1 MPDQRDKSRS
11 DAYWKKRYTEA
22 GVVPSPNGVT
32 VTRPTART
40 GFENTYPASQINEF
54 VRTQYNPLADAIR
67 AGNPAVVSSAT
78 LDFAS
83 NAYREGLIDE
93 SQRNYITSSITDM
106 RRQMSRTP
114 VASSAGQPIPF
125 NRLGRVQGPSGT
137 FGAVNDQLMHSDLIQ
152 FNPDGSFAYNP
163 AGSAADINKTTG
175 ANLSRQ
181 QGIMAGATPKSVG
194 AETWSTLGAQ
204 AVGTAAALP
213 YALALNFPGFNPQA
227 NDETFGGR
235 VVSSAQGTLAGFA
248 AKPLDMMSGITQG
261 TSYLGARLAGRSPED
276 ANQVA
281 SNIKEQ
287 APYYQTSNEM
297 LAPGMENQQFQLG
310 TAVGGELFTA
320 IPALYSSLGLLNAS
334 GTLGARLL
342 AGAGTQ
348 ASNIGRYIGIGSAV
362 VAPTA
367 VAGFRDQ
374 LTGGVPGVREDLVAG
389 AEAIMDP
396 IRSTMQRGITESGAI
411 GQANFD
417 PKGETQTAL
426 QQAGILA
433 MASGGSLQMWKDVK
447 NQSSIGIQAA
457 RESLKSNRNPFTAL
471 GTGLSA
477 SIEGEVGKAAAADLG
492 FALTQPLSDIGRMV
506 YANTRIDKS
515 TPMDVPDAGDVFK
528 SMMLG
533 LVASRPGKSA
543 QFIFRGN
550 PLQNLEPKTMALAHA
565 TDIVRKG
572 GPELQSLV
580 KHYAEKYN
588 DFFDPND
595 VDIRRLAT
603 VMAND
608 NAVNL
613 RRLAKFET
621 IEDGVP
627 VTKTA
632 AEYIDAYIK
641 NPDSFPETLRSK
653 YETLLTNM
661 RSGKEK
667 IDLNDGNPLNDIE
680 LADEYK
686 TDLVTRRRRIK
697 DLTAALLPVFTEQ
710 MKALGQKP
718 TGISDKVRYYGID
731 TKDGRMLLFDRDF
744 RNATLVP
751 KHEAEDIAMLVP
763 KYSPIENVYTPEE
776 KADRQPLY
784 EALDNIRGK
793 ILRIG
798 AKDGVVTH
806 FDAIGVFVK
815 LEGGETKFLSRRDVE
830 QVLETAAS
838 DGLTEEQIDNLT
850 QLQELVSIINKTQSI
865 VEPTRQSLF
874 GEQFKDDRFKT
885 PLLNTGRSLRVKPDA
900 NLVDTFRG
908 TDIFQS
914 SDGSYAIFAKGEI
927 PSSISPEFKNPGERQ
942 IDPTSAVWTVSKD
955 TPSGLIDVDLVLS
968 GRQREAIAMLPLGST
983 AEKGIEKAY
992 DNADPFTHDL
1002 GDIVSVTQKDGT
1014 EAKYVII
1021 EKFDDSGIG
1030 VRIDSPESTPAII
1043 FESPALKVEK
1053 IDRGFLQTKFDS
1065 ASRVVGADLTSIRPE
1080 NNEITTILQHAMY
1093 LSSRDESADGP
1104 AIVYDEIT
1112 KALPEELSGVIH
1124 SVLTRDAE
1132 TLGVERNVAASLREW
1147 LLTNREQAADL
1158 ESYIQGA
1165 MATEITLS
1173 ARDISVQ
1180 KLARL
1185 QRILD
1190 NGELN
1195 SLIDQLVGV
1204 YDSDA
1209 ETSADVMYSSSP
1221 RRIGTARGEF
1231 LTLLGVANK
1240 INRLLMRD
1248 KHISD
1253 ATIERVVNKDL
1264 GKDTR
1269 FEGKLDVA
1277 LQTIK
1282 KLAKL
1287 SSQINPIALGVVLNK
1302 GSLWQMEQLA
1312 LLPQDIQVLSAL
1324 VPYEDMPSVYT
1335 DSFGEWFASKE
1346 KYTAAVTRAKDLYST
1361 AVANGPDAIAN
1372 LKRAMYDARLGF
1384 FYEMAAR
1391 APEIASRVDMDVDGA
1406 RSLDSISSNRQRSA
1420 DAVNDV
1426 IKRLA
1431 TEKLAIIAKQLRDN
1445 EAAPDMAVPVPMNE
1459 LVAVTKIADKD
1470 GSIDFSI
1477 MTDTQA
1483 LDAIV
1488 GSEEGVDALVTIGR
1502 RLANELDKEDTMTG
1516 VSVYSQEGFNVG
1528 LNTLQEAKAQQE
1540 NKSLL
1545 AAVIR
1550 NWNNLTPDAKS
1561 AIGYINMP
1569 LIQLSELIK
1578 AIDNANDDSLRESL
1592 IFGIMNAVGTDGAS
1606 NTGFELSK
1614 LFRSLDAATKFSNFA
1629 ADVMAKKIVA
1639 DESGGESAATRRRTS
1654 IRGAMDLL
1662 TKLRS
1667 EIVSPDGTS
1676 ILETAALYYKSAGIK
1691 PSDLYSFM
1699 SMVSQEVTTSMLD
1712 VISKNKDTNRMEVIG
1727 VISSQAAEMGQV
1739 VRVAGSVE
1747 GDQATK
1753 QAVLELLHT
1762 VTTDGLQYLG
1772 VTFDPRTRVLIS
1784 DAVHRVISR
1793 GKLNTAG
1800 LNSVEQARAMMA
1812 EARTLSAQIAD
1823 FVLGDKSL
1831 AEQPNAA
1838 YTPAAESTA
1847 QKVVD
1852 AIDGNT
1858 FHQRSGSNK
1867 DAAAYLLLAGN
1878 RAGLE
1883 KIILATLFDA
1893 ASKDQ
1898 IQFASI
1904 DEAIV
1909 SATMG
1914 PEFARKYFARVKQA
1928 RFVTDKI
1935 IFGTTGILKAAVLP
1949 GSTETYTLPDATK
1962 HDLIEG
1968 QSVLNHF
1975 MQKAYKLLSPRDKA
1989 KFTEAVTSY
1998 IAKKRAEST
2007 TQEFEFEIK
2016 DLMTIAEGFDGTKN
2030 QMFKASN
2037 DASTL
2042 TYGLPIN
2049 KTFTTAYKIKSL
2061 IASIRGSSSETPL
2074 NGETDYSVM
2083 TQFNNIGTRRSFVE
2097 AFDNVSIYE
2106 RIDTADL
2113 TESDADQLAAFYTIA
2128 SKDESYSPKQATEF
2142 SDLAKYYRAAKNS
2155 ALIKSGDK
2163 NVTRV
2168 SNRFS
2173 DARAVAANLAKVYD
2187 TYANR
2192 MSTRKI
2198 TSDIDNNF
2206 DLDQYKALVAF
2217 LGLEQEAYNAIIA
2230 PEAVSSVGQ
2239 LLNKDGTILS
2249 KDQQKMLIALRAAQL
2264 KQDFYNQNHKLFFA
2278 HEAEIAKLGYDRSEI
2293 AGQDTEASI
2302 TRIKQGE
2309 AYSSILFMA
2318 STTKNFDKTSLAMAH
2333 EVSHQLFYS
2342 LPDKSQLDWINAITR
2357 PLNTNAGDDKINP
2370 EMKLFYDYMKEQN
2383 SRYKDLSESNKRTFR
2398 LQSVQ
2403 EFAATKG
2410 GFTEQQIR
2418 TAKLIWGESSATSLV
2433 NFILTNGVI
2442 ADVTNPKVYVGED
2455 ITSAMINLQAVL
2467 RPMAERLTSTHG
2479 AYLTVDGK
2487 PTNVFYYKPGSVVY
2501 QSQSKQGINRAFYAM
2516 KHGSIVSF
2524 VNNKAKKTSSAV
2536 KVIDVHD
2543 VIMSSKSGNKIN
2555 VNEALA
2561 SLKEF
2566 VPPDVAVELVDK
2578 INALQQK
2585 GIIYGDD
2592 YYLSV
2597 HGADGYTKQ
2606 DDGTTSPEGY
2616 NVVGKVVGMAREKVT
2631 VTEAIYGLGSFTN
2644 KGKSWMTVTKGP
2656 GVAANSP
2663 WYTLKTYM
2671 HSQRGAK
2678 FIQNG
2683 TKGDYGYVVESSGTL
2698 RLNVVRGRD
2707 TAIDLAE
2714 NGFNRK
2720 TSLKYVVG
2728 HDLIAEQEGLYMVG
2742 TSDSASPQF
2751 MSVLYQML
2759 SQIDK
2764 RIIDI
2769 AGQRTY
2775 DYETRMNEAL
2785 ADGMRSGSF
2794 DKWDQV
2800 VSIPLALASE
2810 KNIKNIISG
2819 TPPAELAAVRN
2830 TGTHP
2835 YVRNQAHAKNVL
2847 KWANNLP
2854 AEQKAAVLPLLQQI
2868 VQQHSYLVASK
2879 LGGSE
2884 GSVSDRLLGVFNKS
2898 TDWYSFLPFAT
2909 KDVSDRG
2916 ITRAIASLF
2925 EQSFTSFED
2934 AQAFVTEMKNARR
2947 YLLEDPTGTNLTSYF
2962 ARGTDGTPTRSFIVE
2977 IDGVKVDVSTFIDQ
2991 AFGLNT
2997 PNESVD
3003 AGVQKFLG
3011 TWAGVAFDG
3020 WFKENQSLL
3029 TNNAV
3034 NIETRLKQL
3043 YELYKD
3049 PSVLGEQNAIRN
3061 ELAIRDGKPEPKQL
3075 TIYDLVGLSRD
3086 YIAGN
3091 KRTVDLDNLLRTFA
3105 GYAATPD
3112 QFVQVLGGIKTGVDF
3127 RQTFSPESA
3136 LSVVPHAVLDHIL
3149 NKTFTDDVS
3158 RIKFMELVA
3167 GKIPEGSTKYDVI
3180 RARNL
3185 FNVVEHLVKT
3195 DAKIRNAALRNWKS
3209 YDIVETMPEQG
3220 QVILRSPDRD
3230 IAADT
3235 RGSSKSGALYR
3246 VNLND
3251 GQVSLVAKSLK
3262 FNSATGKYVEH
3273 YQDIQDVDS
3282 FLKYNWSDR
3291 AGNKGKE
3298 DPFAFKA
3305 ADNSP
3310 VFTSQ
3315 DVFGTSDV
3323 LRVYEHLSAI
3333 AGTDN
3338 TASAFAADQPLYF
3351 MLPYDFIG
3359 QRTSETNVIDQV
3371 NGETTRDN
3379 AGMHIMKA
3387 KYDKTNKAWTFQ
3399 QTQPNWSTSDNYRS
3413 QLPSGLLK
3421 MITDGFSMDG
3431 SIPLSPEQR
3440 SSLISN
3446 SMLHEEYHIAKL
3458 LLAKDRASGDSQYT
3472 KVNQIGHKVLFPS
3485 GSSYM
3490 QDASTGTWYSSSPT
3504 FDSSKG
3510 DNVPTQEEEVIPYLN
3525 DTADP
3530 EIDIKYDAV
3539 NDFARVQRD
3548 ANQRPQT
3555 VTFYKDPKTS
3565 GGMMVS
3571 GDRLNPVLH
3580 ISSDIWAD
3588 SVDTPLKGTQFETKV
3603 PDGKALTFDGDVID
3617 TVYSSSP
3624 KFNNAA
3630 YNIHKWLLVPFK
3642 ALSIAGTLAMD
3653 VSSLGIQ
3660 LASQVRNPLV
3670 LAKAMLYTVPEAFM
3684 FTTKDIGFVIGDV
3697 IHGIRQKN
3705 ARQGRGFWQGG
3716 AFNADVKYYNWIMN
3730 SVVDRFNKYNNKGAA
3745 ISLSE
3750 LIDDYY
3756 MPSAYSDWYKKHK
3769 ANAIADPAKYK
3780 DIIDTPFETDIENS
3794 LIGQIPGKFISAWNR
3809 FDMSRVLVMDLCMLQ
3824 NSLRAVRD
3832 ARADISLKPH
3842 EIEQGISAAIMNYGR
3857 EMAMGTHSQSK
3868 IQMPATKFME
3878 NVINYFMTAP
3888 GFNRH
3893 FAQYWG
3899 FNSWTLPARKA
3910 INDFAVV
3917 NTVNAPKWFRGEVFD
3932 IKSDLDYQQYAG
3944 RSGWASTRK
3953 KGEQTTAIFT
3963 WLGMGLLNAGIGWMN
3978 HMINSPAEEKDSTEW
3993 LNISSKRF
4001 GYVRLNDNW
4010 TVALPLL
4017 KKFGALA
4024 KPFQAFESKENY
4036 GTKEKTQA
4044 FVDAYA
4050 KMMFKNRIHNGGQLI
4065 MSAFTG
4071 KTFNGS
4077 PAFDR
4082 NAGMKIAVENDVR
4095 APFYFHPAGYIN
4107 PNQSNLFMDT
4117 FTLAHTN
4124 AYYDD
4129 LLKMG
4134 LYSQAAQK
4142 MITQEEMAEGLTMP
4156 ERVTVSKAAAK
4167 ELYVKG
4173 LIPRLGGLDVMY
4185 EPKEYETANKVP
4197 QKFASGNPSLGRLTY
4212 MLREWY
4218 KYPNLFQTLRQDP
4231 SAVLHGYET
4240 SRDDLS
4246 AQSIGLPSSEA
4257 EKRSKIV
4264 INRLP
4269 VPNVTRAIADWY
4281 GK

>member
-1 MPDQRDKSRS
+1 MPDQRDKSRT
-11 DAYWKKRYTEA
+11 DAYWKKRYTDA
-22 GVVPSPNGVT
+22 GVIPSPQGVT
-32 VTRPTART
+32 VTRPTSRL
-40 GFENTYPASQINEF
+40 GLENTYPKSQINEF
-54 VRTQYNPLADAIR
+54 VQTQYNPLADAIR
-67 AGNPAVVSSAT
+67 KGNPAVVSSAT
-78 LDFAS
+78 IDFAN
-83 NAYREGLIDE
+83 NAYREGLIDQ
-93 SQRNYITSSITDM
+93 SQRNYITSSISNM
-106 RRQMSRTP
+106 RQQMARTP
-114 VASSAGQPIPF
+114 VSASDGQQIPF
-125 NRLGRVQGPSGT
+125 GRLGRVQGPSGT
-137 FGAVNDQLMHSDLIQ
+137 FGAVNDRLMHSDLIQ
-152 FNPDGSFAYNP
+152 FNPDGSWRYNP
-163 AGSAADINKTTG
+163 AGTAADINATTG
-175 ANLSRQ
+175 ANAQRQ
-181 QGIMAGATPKSVG
+181 QAIMAGAVPKSVG
-194 AETWSTLGAQ
+194 VETASTLGAQ
-204 AVGTAAALP
+204 ALGTALALP
-213 YALALNFPGFNPQA
+213 YGVALNIPGFNPQA

-235 VVSSAQGTLAGFA
+235 VVSSAQGTLAGFTS
-248 AKPLDMMSGITQG
+248 KPLDLMSGITQG

-342 AGAGTQ
+342 AGAGTK

-457 RESLKSNRNPFTAL
+457 RESLKTNRNPFTAL

-477 SIEGEVGKAAAADLG
+477 SIESEVGKAAAADLG

-515 TPMDVPDAGDVFK
+515 TLMDVPDAGDVFK
-528 SMMLG
+528 SIMLG

-550 PLQNLEPKTMALAHA
+550 PLQSLEPKTMALAHA

-572 GPELQSLV
+572 GPEVQALV

-697 DLTAALLPVFTEQ
+697 EYTDALLPVYTEQ
-710 MKALGQKP
+710 MKNLGQKP
-718 TGISDKVRYYGID
+718 AEISDKVRYYGID

-751 KHEAEDIAMLVP
+751 KHEAEDIAMLQP
-763 KYSPIENVYTPEE
+763 KYSPVENVYTPEE
-776 KADRQPLY
+776 KSDRQPLY

-793 ILRIG
+793 VFRIG
-798 AKDGVVTH
+798 AQDGVVTH
-806 FDAIGVFVK
+806 FDALGVFVK
-815 LEGGETKFLSRRDVE
+815 LEGGESKFLSRRDIE
-830 QVLETAAS
+830 QLLETSTS

-850 QLQELVSIINKTQSI
+850 QLQELTNIINRTQSL
-865 VEPTRQSLF
+865 VEPTRQSVF
-874 GEQFKDDRFKT
+874 GEQFKDSRFKT

-914 SDGSYAIFAKGEI
+914 SDGSYAFFAKGEI
-927 PSSISPEFKNPGERQ
+927 PSTLSPEFKNPGERQ
-942 IDPTSAVWTVSKD
+942 IDPTNSVWTVSKD
-955 TPSGLIDVDLVLS
+955 TASGPIDVDLVLS
-968 GRQREAIAMLPLGST
+968 GRQREAIAELPLGST

-992 DNADPFTHDL
+992 DYADPFTHDL

-1014 EAKYVII
+1014 EVKYVLI
-1021 EKFDDSGIG
+1021 EKFDDSAIG
-1030 VRIDSPESTPAII
+1030 VRIDAPESTPAII
-1043 FESPALKVEK
+1043 FDSPALKVEK
-1053 IDRGFLQTKFDS
+1053 IDRGFLETKFES
-1065 ASRVVGADLTSIRPE
+1065 AGRVAGADLTAIRPE
-1080 NNEITTILQHAMY
+1080 GSEITTILQHAMY

-1104 AIVYDEIT
+1104 AILYDEIT
-1112 KALPEELSGVIH
+1112 NALPEELTDIIH
-1124 SVLTRDAE
+1124 NVLTRDLAG
-1132 TLGVERNVAASLREW
+1132 LGVERNVIASLREW
-1147 LLTNREQAADL
+1147 LLKNRESAADL
-1158 ESYIQGA
+1158 ETYIQGA

-1180 KLARL
+1180 KLAKM

-1221 RRIGTARGEF
+1221 RRLGTARGEF
-1231 LTLLGVANK
+1231 LTLLGTANK

-1248 KHISD
+1248 KHITD

-1277 LQTIK
+1277 LQTVK

-1302 GSLWQMEQLA
+1302 GSVWQMEQLA

-1324 VPYEDMPSVYT
+1324 LPYENMPAVYA
-1335 DSFGEWFASKE
+1335 DSFGEWFASRE
-1346 KYTAAVTRAKDLYST
+1346 KYITATTRAKDLYSA

-1372 LKRAMYDARLGF
+1372 LKRAMYDARLGY
-1384 FYEMAAR
+1384 FYELASR
-1391 APEIASRVDMDVDGA
+1391 APEIASRVDINIEGESA
-1406 RSLDSISSNRQRSA
+1406 LDSISANKQRSA

-1426 IKRLA
+1426 ITRLA
-1431 TEKLAIIAKQLRDN
+1431 TEKLVLIAKQLRDN
-1445 EAAPDMAVPVPMNE
+1445 DASPEMAVPVPMNE
-1459 LVAVTKIADKD
+1459 LVAITKIADKD
-1470 GSIDFSI
+1470 GSIDFSRI
-1477 MTDTQA
+1477 VDVEA
-1483 LDAIV
+1483 LDALVNSQEGADRLIDLGRKLV
-1488 GSEEGVDALVTIGR
+1488 NDLDNDDIMAGVDVYSEEGFLVPQG
-1502 RLANELDKEDTMTG
+1502 
-1516 VSVYSQEGFNVG
+1516 
-1528 LNTLQEAKAQQE
+1528 TLQAAKAQQE
-1540 NKSLL
+1540 NKSAL
-1545 AAVIR
+1545 AKAIR
-1550 NWNNLTPDAKS
+1550 NFNNLTPEAKG
-1561 AIGYINMP
+1561 AIGYISMP
-1569 LIQLSELIK
+1569 LIQLSEMIK

-1592 IFGIMNAVGTDGAS
+1592 IFGIMNAVGPDGAQS
-1606 NTGFELSK
+1606 TGFELSQ
-1614 LFRSLDAATKFSNFA
+1614 LFKSADAANKFSNFA
-1629 ADVMAKKIVA
+1629 ADVLNKRNMA
-1639 DESGGESAATRRRTS
+1639 DSTGEAAETKRKTS

-1662 TKLRS
+1662 LQLRS
-1667 EIVSPDGTS
+1667 EIISPDGTS
-1676 ILETAALYYKSAGIK
+1676 VIEDAANFYKSVGIK
-1691 PSDLYSFM
+1691 PSDLYAFM
-1699 SMVSQEVTTSMLD
+1699 SMVSQELTTSMLS
-1712 VISKNKDTNRMEVIG
+1712 VISKNKEANHMQIINL
-1727 VISSQAAEMGQV
+1727 ISGQAAELGQV
-1739 VRVAGSVE
+1739 VRVVGAVE
-1747 GDQATK
+1747 GDLTTK
-1753 QAVLELLHT
+1753 QAVLELLHS
-1762 VTTDGLQYLG
+1762 VTTEGLQYLG

-1784 DAVHRVISR
+1784 DAVARVINR
-1793 GKLNTAG
+1793 GKESTAG
-1800 LNSVEQARAMMA
+1800 LNSIEQARAMME

-1847 QKVVD
+1847 EKVVD
-1852 AIDGNT
+1852 AINGST
-1858 FHQRSGSNK
+1858 FHQRSGTNK

-1904 DEAIV
+1904 DQAIIE
-1909 SATMG
+1909 STLG
-1914 PEFARKYFARVKQA
+1914 PEVARKYFARVSQA
-1928 RFVTDKI
+1928 RYVNDRI
-1935 IFGTTGILKAAVLP
+1935 LFGTSGKLLAAVLP
-1949 GSTETYTLPDATK
+1949 GGGETYTIVGENRHNLV
-1962 HDLIEG
+1962 EG
-1968 QSVLNHF
+1968 QAVLNHF
-1975 MQKAYKLLSPRDKA
+1975 MQKAYQLLSPRDMA
-1989 KFTEAVTSY
+1989 KFTDAVSSY
-1998 IAKKRAEST
+1998 IAKKRAESNS
-2007 TQEFEFEIK
+2007 QEFEFEIK
-2016 DLMTIAEGFDGTKN
+2016 DLMTIAEGFKGTQN
-2030 QMFKASN
+2030 QMFKASA
-2037 DASTL
+2037 DATSL

-2049 KTFTTAYKIKSL
+2049 KTFTTAYKVKSL
-2061 IASIRGSSSETPL
+2061 IASILGSTSEAPL
-2074 NGETDYSVM
+2074 NAQSDYSVIS
-2083 TQFNNIGTRRSFVE
+2083 QFNNIGNGRSFVE
-2097 AFDNVSIYE
+2097 AFDNVTIYT
-2106 RIDTADL
+2106 RINEANL
-2113 TESDADQLAAFYTIA
+2113 TESDADQLASLYNIM
-2128 SKDESYSPKQATEF
+2128 SKDESYTPNQKKEF
-2142 SDLAKYYRAAKNS
+2142 TDLSKYYRSVKNS
-2155 ALIKSGDK
+2155 SIIGQGDK
-2163 NVTRV
+2163 NVTRI

-2173 DARAVAANLAKVYD
+2173 DARSVAANLAKVYD

-2192 MSTRKI
+2192 QSTRKI
-2198 TSDIDNNF
+2198 TADIDNNF
-2206 DLDQYKALVAF
+2206 DLDQYKALIAF
-2217 LGLEQEAYNAIIA
+2217 LGLDQDAYNAIIA
-2230 PEAVSSVGQ
+2230 PEAVTSVSQ
-2239 LLNKDGTILS
+2239 LLNKDGVILS

-2302 TRIKQGE
+2302 TRVRQGD
-2309 AYSSILFMA
+2309 AISSILFMA

-2333 EVSHQLFYS
+2333 EISHQLFYS
-2342 LPDKSQLDWINAITR
+2342 LPDKNQLDWINAITR
-2357 PLNTNAGDDKINP
+2357 SLNTNASDDKINP
-2370 EMKLFYDYMKEQN
+2370 ETKLFYDYLKQQN
-2383 SRYKDLSESNKRTFR
+2383 SNYGDLSASNKRSFR
-2398 LQSVQ
+2398 LQSVE
-2403 EFAATKG
+2403 EFALTKG
-2410 GFTEQQIR
+2410 GYTPEQIR

-2433 NFILTNGVI
+2433 NYILNNGVV
-2442 ADVTNPKVYVGED
+2442 ADATNPKVYVGED
-2455 ITSAMINLQAVL
+2455 ITSSMINLQAVL
-2467 RPMAERLTSTHG
+2467 KPMAERLALTHG
-2479 AYLTVDGK
+2479 AYATVDGN
-2487 PTNVFYYKPGSVVY
+2487 PNNVFHYRPGSVIY
-2501 QSQSKQGINRAFYAM
+2501 QSQSKQGLNRAFYPM
-2516 KHGSIVSF
+2516 KHGSFVSF
-2524 VNNKAKKTSSAV
+2524 VNNKAKKTSSAT

-2543 VIMSSKSGNKIN
+2543 VIMSSKSGNKVNI
-2555 VNEALA
+2555 NEALV
-2561 SLKEF
+2561 SLREF
-2566 VPPDVAVELVDK
+2566 IPADVAVELTDK

-2585 GIIYGDD
+2585 GLVYGDD

-2597 HGADGYTKQ
+2597 HGNDGFTKQ
-2606 DDGTTSPEGY
+2606 DNGTTSPEGY
-2616 NVVGKVVGMAREKVT
+2616 NVVGRVVGMAREKVN
-2631 VTEAIYGLGSFTN
+2631 VTEAASNLGSFMN
-2644 KGKSWMTVTKGP
+2644 KGKSWMTITKGP
-2656 GVAANSP
+2656 GVASNSP
-2663 WYTLKTYM
+2663 WYTLKTYD
-2671 HSQRGAK
+2671 HNQRGAK
-2678 FIQNG
+2678 FVQNG
-2683 TKGDYGYVVESSGTL
+2683 TKGDYGYIVESSGTL
-2698 RLNVVRGRD
+2698 RLNVVRGKD
-2707 TAIDLAE
+2707 TAVDLAE
-2714 NGFNRK
+2714 NGFNKK

-2728 HDLIAEQEGLYMVG
+2728 HDLIAEQDGLYMVG

-2751 MSVLYQML
+2751 MSVLYQMM

-2775 DYETRMNEAL
+2775 DYEARMNEAL

-2794 DKWDQV
+2794 DKWDDV

-2810 KNIKNIISG
+2810 KNIRNVISG

-2830 TGTHP
+2830 TGTHA
-2835 YVRNQAHAKNVL
+2835 YVRNQAHAKSL
-2847 KWANNLP
+2847 LRWANNLP
-2854 AEQKAAVLPLLQQI
+2854 EEQKSVVLPLLREI
-2868 VQQHSYLVASK
+2868 VAQHSYMVATK
-2879 LGGSE
+2879 LGGTE
-2884 GSVSDRLLGVFNKS
+2884 GSISEKLLGIFNKS
-2898 TDWYSFLPFAT
+2898 TDWYSFLPIAT

-2916 ITRAIASLF
+2916 VTRAVAAMF
-2925 EQSFTSFED
+2925 EQSFSSFD
-2934 AQAFVTEMKNARR
+2934 DVQAFVQELSRARS
-2947 YLLEDPTGTNLTSYF
+2947 YLAEDPTGTNLTSYF
-2962 ARGTDGTPTRSFIVE
+2962 LQGADGAPRRSFIVD

-2991 AFGLNT
+2991 AFGL
-2997 PNESVD
+2997 SVLD
-3003 AGVQKFLG
+3003 EEIGAIRNKFIG
-3011 TWAGVAFDG
+3011 TWFGVTFDG
-3020 WFKENQSLL
+3020 WFKENQSVL

-3043 YELYKD
+3043 YELFKD
-3049 PSVLGEQNAIRN
+3049 SSTVDATNAQNKA
-3061 ELAIRDGKPEPKQL
+3061 LAIANNKPEPKQW
-3075 TIYDLVGLSRD
+3075 TVYDQVGLSQD
-3086 YIAGN
+3086 YISGN
-3091 KRTVDLDNLLRTFA
+3091 KRKVDVDSMLRTAA
-3105 GYAATPD
+3105 GWAATPE
-3112 QFVQVLGGIKTGVDF
+3112 QFIAVLGSLKNGIDF

-3158 RIKFMELVA
+3158 RIKFMNLIA
-3167 GKIPEGSTKYDVI
+3167 GRIPEGSTKYDVI

-3209 YDIVETMPEQG
+3209 YDIVDTMPEQG

-3230 IAADT
+3230 IAADAK
-3235 RGSSKSGALYR
+3235 GASKSGALYR

-3251 GQVSLVAKSLK
+3251 GQVTLVAKSLR
-3262 FNSATGKYVEH
+3262 FNSATGKYVES

-3310 VFTSQ
+3310 VFTSK
-3315 DVFGTSDV
+3315 DVFGTDNVVDV
-3323 LRVYEHLSAI
+3323 YQHLSAI
-3333 AGTDN
+3333 AGVDN
-3338 TASAFAADQPLYF
+3338 VASAYTADEPLYF

-3359 QRTSETNVIDQV
+3359 QNIADTNVIDQSD
-3371 NGETTRDN
+3371 GSATRDN
-3379 AGMHIMKA
+3379 AGMYIMKA
-3387 KYDKTNKAWTFQ
+3387 KYNKSSKSWTFQ

-3421 MITDGFSMDG
+3421 MITDGFSTDG
-3431 SIPLSPEQR
+3431 AIPLSQEQKD
-3440 SSLISN
+3440 SLISN

-3458 LLAKDRASGDSQYT
+3458 LLAKDRASSDSQYT
-3472 KVNQIGHKVLFPS
+3472 KMNQIGHKVMFPS
-3485 GSSYM
+3485 GSEYM
-3490 QDASTGTWYSSSPT
+3490 QDASTGTWYSSTPR
-3504 FDSSKG
+3504 FDQGKS
-3510 DNVPTQEEEVIPYLN
+3510 DNVPTQEEQVIPYTN
-3525 DTADP
+3525 ETSDP
-3530 EIDIKYDAV
+3530 EVDIKYDAV
-3539 NDFARVQRD
+3539 NDFARVERD
-3548 ANQRPQT
+3548 ANARPDT
-3555 VTFYKDPKTS
+3555 VTFYRDPKTS

-3580 ISSDIWAD
+3580 ISSDIWSS
-3588 SVDTPLKGTQFETKV
+3588 SVDTPLKGTQFETTV
-3603 PDGKALTFDGDVID
+3603 PDGKALTFEGDVID
-3617 TVYSSSP
+3617 TLYSSSP
-3624 KFNNAA
+3624 KFNNTA
-3630 YNIHKWLLVPFK
+3630 YNIHKWVLAPFK

-3653 VSSLGIQ
+3653 ISSVGIQ
-3660 LASQVRNPLV
+3660 LATQVRNPLV
-3670 LAKAMLYTVPEAFM
+3670 LLKALLYTAPEAVM
-3684 FTTKDIGFVIGDV
+3684 FTTKDLGFVIGDT
-3697 IHGIRQKN
+3697 IHGIRQRN
-3705 ARQGRGFWQGG
+3705 AREGKAGG

-3730 SVVDRFNKYNNKGAA
+3730 TVVDRFNKYNNPGTA

-3750 LIDDYY
+3750 LIDTYY
-3756 MPSAYSDWYKKHK
+3756 MSSAYSDWYKKHK
-3769 ANAIADPAKYK
+3769 ANAIADPTKYK
-3780 DIIDTPFETDIENS
+3780 DIIDTPFESNIENS
-3794 LIGQIPGKFISAWNR
+3794 LIGQIPGKLIPAWNK
-3809 FDMSRVLVMDLCMLQ
+3809 FDMTRTLVMDLCMLQ
-3824 NSLRAVRD
+3824 NCLRAVRD
-3832 ARADISLKPH
+3832 ARANADLKPH
-3842 EIEQGISAAIMNYGR
+3842 EIEQGIKAAFMNYGR
-3857 EMAMGTHSQSK
+3857 ELAMGSHSQSK
-3868 IQMPATKFME
+3868 IQMPAAKFLS
-3878 NVINYFMTAP
+3878 NAVNYFMTAP

-3893 FAQYWG
+3893 FSQYWG
-3899 FNSWTLPARKA
+3899 FNKWTLPMKKA
-3910 INDFAVV
+3910 INEFTTV
-3917 NTVNAPKWFRGEVFD
+3917 NTVNGPKWFRGEVFD
-3932 IKSDLDYQQYAG
+3932 IKSDLDYQEYAG
-3944 RSGWASTRK
+3944 KSGWANIRK
-3953 KGEQTTAIFT
+3953 DRERGTAVGV
-3963 WLGMGLLNAGIGWMN
+3963 WAGMGLLTAAIGWFN
-3978 HMINSPAEEKDSTEW
+3978 HMKTSPQEEKDSTEW

-4010 TVALPLL
+4010 VVALPLL
-4017 KKFGALA
+4017 KKFGSMA

-4036 GTKEKTQA
+4036 GPKEKAQA
-4044 FVDAYA
+4044 FADAWV

-4065 MSAFTG
+4065 MSAVTG

-4082 NAGMKIAVENDVR
+4082 NAGMRMAVENDVR
-4095 APFYFHPAGYIN
+4095 APFYFHPAGYLN

-4134 LYSQAAQK
+4134 LYSKQARQ
-4142 MITQEEMAEGLTMP
+4142 MITQAEATEGLSMP
-4156 ERVTVSKAAAK
+4156 ERVTVSKAASR
-4167 ELYVKG
+4167 ELYIKG
-4173 LIPRLGGLDVMY
+4173 LIPRLFGIDVMY
-4185 EPKEYETANKVP
+4185 EPKEYETANKEP
-4197 QKFASGNPSLGRLTY
+4197 TSFAGAKPSLGRVAY
-4212 MLREWY
+4212 MLRDWY

-4231 SAVLHGYET
+4231 ESVLHGYET
-4240 SRDDLS
+4240 NRLDLS
-4246 AQSIGLPSSEA
+4246 SQSLGLPSSQA
-4257 EKRSKIV
+4257 EKRAKVI

-4269 VPNVTRAIADWY
+4269 VNNVTRALADWY
-4281 GK
+4281 GR